1 MLKQQMD
8 MFEEGG
14 LKDQGG
20 SVDPISGNDVPI
32 GSTKEEVRDDIPAQ
46 LSEGEFVLP
55 ADVVR
60 FHGLEKIMALRDEAK
75 AGLSKMEDMG
85 QMGNSEEATI
95 PDDTPFSM
103 EDLDMEDEE
112 EYNSEET
119 KEPAMAQGGL
129 AYAPGGLSTNTN
141 TLGSQTSQFANTAS
155 RTQPKAYKPPPIPT
169 AAPSGGFKYGT
180 NTGKAEGKAT
190 FDKLIGGVAADE
202 YKTYVNDAGAEIQ
215 VPFKNG
221 QMLTGYTLPEGYR
234 PKSKKVESAKL
245 KSTRVKSAR
254 PNNDNNENPDPRDNL
269 TTTTL
274 GGEIDSR
281 GNVIKGTTYGIG
293 YDIPGLNLASG
304 VGAYFMAGMQLAMGN
319 PPKGTTVTL
328 SHLDATGLP
337 TGSKVTGIDYQ
348 DWKTART
355 ANGKISITNP
365 KAQTLNNII
374 KASADFD
381 APVIFKDLRN
391 AYGTEEFRAEQTR
404 NQLDSQKFIDDSDY
418 TPTQDTSV
426 DETVAK
432 GDLGT
437 IVAGGIQYDD
447 PVNEEGYNDVTPTST
462 STSLSNMTAN
472 NDDEDNNTG
481 GGFSSG
487 SNTGGF
493 EDSFMGTY
501 KGSLITRRQPSKKK
515 KMKRGGLAS
524 RK

>member
-1 MLKQQMD
+1 MD

-14 LKDQGG
+14 LKDQGDTI
-20 SVDPISGNDVPI
+20 DPISGNDVPI

-75 AGLSKMEDMG
+75 VGLSKMEDMG

-155 RTQPKAYKPPPIPT
+155 RTQPKTYVPPPLPT
-169 AAPSGGFKYGT
+169 AAPIGGFKYGT

-202 YKTYVNDAGAEIQ
+202 YRTYVNDAGAEIQ

-221 QMLTGYTLPEGYR
+221 QMLTGYVLPEGYR
-234 PKSKKVESAKL
+234 PKAKKVDSATL
-245 KSTRVKSAR
+245 KSTKVKSTR
-254 PNNDNNENPDPRDNL
+254 PVQTNDNDNGGPSL
-269 TTTTL
+269 TDQGFREGSTVRSFGTGTNNVGVTVNLPNGKGGFMGLVDLLLKPGAL
-274 GGEIDSR
+274 GKAFMDAITGTYD
-281 GNVIKGTTYGIG
+281 KGTTFGFTLKGDPNLSRNFSIKEYKDFQKLSPEEQDTFLDDKITKTRTIQDDEGPRRNSIMTDKRIDSKLTADKEFMD
-293 YDIPGLNLASG
+293 DIS
-304 VGAYFMAGMQLAMGN
+304 
-319 PPKGTTVTL
+319 
-328 SHLDATGLP
+328 
-337 TGSKVTGIDYQ
+337 
-348 DWKTART
+348 
-355 ANGKISITNP
+355 KISSRAKTEER
-365 KAQTLNNII
+365 LN
-374 KASADFD
+374 KGPTPSDGDD
-381 APVIFKDLRN
+381 APDL
-391 AYGTEEFRAEQTR
+391 T
-404 NQLDSQKFIDDSDY
+404 
-418 TPTQDTSV
+418 TQDARDNTYASQQQQN
-426 DETVAK
+426 EA
-432 GDLGT
+432 GD
-437 IVAGGIQYDD
+437 
-447 PVNEEGYNDVTPTST
+447 S
-462 STSLSNMTAN
+462 
-472 NDDEDNNTG
+472 
-481 GGFSSG
+481 GFSETTSSG
-487 SNTGGF
+487 ESFGESGYGQGQGSYGG
-493 EDSFMGTY
+493 MGDFNMGGLAG
-501 KGSLITRRQPSKKK
+501 KKKKK